1 MRYALISHGTDRINN
16 YANFGALA
24 AFSYPR
30 TQILRIPAD
39 ALARRGS
46 DQQAM
51 LRTYHDIRTKQQTK
65 SSGSS
70 SSTSIQIH
78 PYAGFRCTQDER
90 QFYIRDAI
98 VHLLYICLGADSSL
112 HITDKVQKNLK
123 FGLNVLQ
130 YRYGIVM
137 IKTNDTLDKQHY
149 LIDKKW
155 SLWIYNALHDGVSSF
170 QKSKGI

>member
-112 HITDKVQKNLK
+112 HITQSTKKFKIWFERVAIQIWNCYDKNKRYIGQATLFDRQKVEFMDL
-123 FGLNVLQ
+123 
-130 YRYGIVM
+130 
-137 IKTNDTLDKQHY
+137 
-149 LIDKKW
+149 
-155 SLWIYNALHDGVSSF
+155 
-170 QKSKGI
+170 